1 MALQLDGGNT
11 IIGTEFIKLLATG
24 SSNLATEQYVNTA
37 VANGGVGGGTGTTDL
52 TNYYNKTE
60 TDALLNNKYNKS
72 ETDTLLNN
80 KYNKAETDTL
90 LDTKLNI
97 NNPQDIE
104 GTMRLGYINGT
115 SKIILNAVSSDKS
128 FYVNGDAQV
137 LGNHLVASLDSSGY
151 IKGSNIQSNT
161 FNALNLN
168 DILFQSNNDTY
179 IQYDVS
185 ATKIVASKLIQCGGN
200 LKTQEIDTIAPLDL
214 IIKRNNVSMI
224 ELQDNLTV
232 LNTKTQC
239 ENFIVCDNFESKNSS
254 TIINHIMN
262 ESTGEMKF
270 YVGSPVVPDTTT
282 NLIMTLKNGIVE
294 FNKPTN
300 LDLSGDISNCL
311 KLTGETDQQVAGTV
325 AVNGAKNGSN
335 VLTVNGA
342 SYFSNNLECV
352 NNILCDYV
360 ESKNASTIMNYVMNE
375 STGEIKFYVGSPT
388 VPDATTN
395 LVMTLQ
401 NNLITFHKPTSPD
414 IGGGGVDDSNLVKY
428 TGQALQTIEGDVVIG
443 GGSQFS
449 TYDLTVNGIS
459 YFNAAIEFP
468 LGGAINLGTGKG
480 YIRSINLGS
489 GNTGYDYCIFG
500 GGGLHRFYVGGSPFP
515 QYLRFQLSSTQAYF
529 NVDVVC
535 HTELQTDVINT
546 KNATDVDLVFKR
558 GDVEYMKFE
567 GTLQAVELIKGAKS
581 NTYDS
586 IGNAD
591 VSFRRNTIDF
601 MYLRNGNVEVNT
613 GVSLVAESGKFDV
626 IDSATPTNVVFKR
639 GGVNFFTLDGT
650 NNIIDVS
657 TGRALS
663 SQYIYGDFFIHRNS
677 GADMVFQGSNT
688 TDDGS
693 VEYMRYRKA
702 DEDVNFSKDIYVN
715 QDKKAYFHKETGKNS
730 YIFNEN
736 TAGVNHFKL
745 INEDPNGD
753 IRFYANNSIRFFIT
767 PSKVSVPAPYTLEGD
782 LVDTSDFTKKY
793 DIKSIE
799 HSFTDI
805 VKQIEPKTFKMEDEK
820 EIGITKNHLGFIADE
835 IMEAI
840 PPEWEN
846 IVMTDNEGIKKL
858 SYIKLSGIL
867 WGVCREQQTKI
878 EHLEACMFEMMEE
891 IKELKVKGKAKAKA
905 KSKPKDN

>member
-1 MALQLDGGNT
+1 MVLQLDGGNT

-24 SSNLATEQYVNTA
+24 SSNLATEEFVNTA
-37 VANGGVGGGTGTTDL
+37 IINGGGGGGADL

-60 TDALLNNKYNKS
+60 THALLNNKYNKS
-72 ETDTLLNN
+72 ETDTFLN
-80 KYNKAETDTL
+80 D
-90 LDTKLNI
+90 KLNI
-97 NNPQDIE
+97 NNPQDMA
-104 GTMRLGYINGT
+104 GTLRIGHVLGT
-115 SKIILNAVSSDKS
+115 SKIVSNAVSSDKD

-137 LGNHLVASLDSSGY
+137 GGNHLVASLDSSGY

-168 DILFQSNNDTY
+168 DILFQSNSDTY

-185 ATKIVASKLIQCGGN
+185 ASKIVASKIIQCGGN
-200 LKTQEIDTIAPLDL
+200 LTTQEINTIAPLDL
-214 IIKRNNVSMI
+214 VIKRNDVSMI

-239 ENFIVCDNFESKNSS
+239 ENFIVCDNFESRNTS
-254 TIINHIMN
+254 TIINHSMN

-270 YVGSPVVPDTTT
+270 YVGNPIVPDTTT

-294 FNKPTN
+294 FYKPTN
-300 LDLSGDISNCL
+300 LDLSGDTSNCL
-311 KLTGETDQQVAGTV
+311 KLTGEADQQVAGTI

-352 NNILCDYV
+352 NNILCDYI
-360 ESKNASTIMNYVMNE
+360 ESKNASTVMNYVMNE

-414 IGGGGVDDSNLVKY
+414 IGGGGVDDTNLVKY
-428 TGQALQTIEGDVVIG
+428 TGQAVQTIEGDLVIG

-449 TYDLTVNGIS
+449 TYDLTANGVT
-459 YFNAAIEFP
+459 YFNATIEFP

-480 YIRSINLGS
+480 YIRSINIGS
-489 GNTGYDYCIFG
+489 GTAAYDYCIFG
-500 GGGLHRFYVGGSPFP
+500 SAGLHRFYVGGSPFP
-515 QYLRFQLSSTQAYF
+515 QYLRFQLSNTQAYF

-567 GTLQAVELIKGAKS
+567 GTLQAVELTKGAKS

-591 VSFRRNTIDF
+591 VTFRRNTVDF
-601 MYLRNGNVEVNT
+601 MYFRNGNVEVNT
-613 GVSLVAESGKFDV
+613 GVSLLAESGKFDV
-626 IDSATPTNVVFKR
+626 IDSATPTNVVLER

-650 NNIIDVS
+650 KNVIDVS

-663 SQYIYGDFFIHRNS
+663 SQYIYGDFFINRNA
-677 GADMVFQGSNT
+677 GADMG
-688 TDDGS
+688 
-693 VEYMRYRKA
+693 
-702 DEDVNFSKDIYVN
+702 FS
-715 QDKKAYFHKETGKNS
+715 
-730 YIFNEN
+730 
-736 TAGVNHFKL
+736 
-745 INEDPNGD
+745 
-753 IRFYANNSIRFFIT
+753 R
-767 PSKVSVPAPYTLEGD
+767 
-782 LVDTSDFTKKY
+782 
-793 DIKSIE
+793 
-799 HSFTDI
+799 
-805 VKQIEPKTFKMEDEK
+805 
-820 EIGITKNHLGFIADE
+820 
-835 IMEAI
+835 
-840 PPEWEN
+840 
-846 IVMTDNEGIKKL
+846 
-858 SYIKLSGIL
+858 
-867 WGVCREQQTKI
+867 QQY
-878 EHLEACMFEMMEE
+878 
-891 IKELKVKGKAKAKA
+891 
-905 KSKPKDN
+905 NR

>member
-1 MALQLDGGNT
+1 MVSLDGGNT

-24 SSNLATEQYVNTA
+24 SSNLATESYVNTA
-37 VANGGVGGGTGTTDL
+37 IINGGGGGTGTTDL

-80 KYNKAETDTL
+80 KYNKSETDTL
-90 LDTKLNI
+90 LNDKLNI
-97 NNPQDIE
+97 NNPQDMS
-104 GTMRLGYINGT
+104 GTLRLGHIDGL
-115 SKIILNAVSSDKS
+115 SKIILNGVASSRD
-128 FYVNGDAQV
+128 FYVYGDGEV
-137 LGNHLVASLDSSGY
+137 NGNHLVASLDSSGY

-161 FNALNLN
+161 FNALNTN

-179 IQYDVS
+179 LQYDVS
-185 ATKIVASKLIQCGGN
+185 ATKLVASKLIQCGGN

-214 IIKRNNVSMI
+214 VIKRNGVDYI
-224 ELQDNLTV
+224 TLTDG
-232 LNTKTQC
+232 Q
-239 ENFIVCDNFESKNSS
+239 IQ
-254 TIINHIMN
+254 
-262 ESTGEMKF
+262 
-270 YVGSPVVPDTTT
+270 
-282 NLIMTLKNGIVE
+282 
-294 FNKPTN
+294 FNQPTN
-300 LDLSGDISNCL
+300 LAITPDLSNCV
-311 KLTGETDQQVAGTV
+311 KLTGEASQTIAGNVVVSGTLNTNTLNSNANSDIVLQRNGVEYMKLEGTLQAVEMTKGVKSNTYDSIGNADVNFRRNTTDFFYLRNNTLDLNTGISLSTD
-325 AVNGAKNGSN
+325 GA
-335 VLTVNGA
+335 TVNEI
-342 SYFSNNLECV
+342 S
-352 NNILCDYV
+352 
-360 ESKNASTIMNYVMNE
+360 SKTA
-375 STGEIKFYVGSPT
+375 
-388 VPDATTN
+388 TN
-395 LVMTLQ
+395 LVIQ
-401 NNLITFHKPTSPD
+401 RA
-414 IGGGGVDDSNLVKY
+414 GVDYITLTDGQIQFNQPTNLATGGDTSNCVKY
-428 TGQALQTIEGDVVIG
+428 TGETLQTIEGDVVIG
-443 GGSQFS
+443 GGAQFGS
-449 TYDLTVNGIS
+449 FDLTVNGTS
-459 YFNAAIEFP
+459 YFLSGIELV
-468 LGGAINLGTGKG
+468 LGGSIALGTGKG
-480 YIRSINLGS
+480 YIRSINLGG

-500 GGGLHRFYVGGSPFP
+500 AGGLHRFYVGGSPFP
-515 QYLRFQLSSTQAYF
+515 QHLKYQLSNTQAYF

-535 HTELQTDVINT
+535 HTELQTDIINT

-567 GTLQAVELIKGAKS
+567 GTLQAVELTKGAKS

-601 MYLRNGNVEVNT
+601 MYFRNGNVEVNT

-650 NNIIDVS
+650 KNIIDVS

-663 SQYIYGDFFIHRNS
+663 SQYIYGDFFIHRNA

-715 QDKKAYFHKETGKNS
+715 QDKRAYFHKETSKNS

-753 IRFYANNSIRFFIT
+753 IRFYANSSIRLFIT

-782 LVDTSDFTKKY
+782 LVDTSQKDMKY
-793 DIKSIE
+793 DIKEANFNFTKMVNSIKP
-799 HSFTDI
+799 H
-805 VKQIEPKTFKMEDEK
+805 TFKMKEEK
-820 EIGITKNHLGFIADE
+820 EMGITKSHIGFIAE
-835 IMEAI
+835 EV
-840 PPEWEN
+840 EEN
-846 IVMTDNEGIKKL
+846 IPEKVENILVKVDGIKKL
-858 SYIKLSGIL
+858 SYVKMNSIL
-867 WGVCREQQTKI
+867 WGAVREQQQKI

-891 IKELKVKGKAKAKA
+891 IKELKGKGKAKAKA
-905 KSKPKDN
+905 KAKSKEN

>member
-1 MALQLDGGNT
+1 MVSLDGSNR
-11 IIGTEFIKLLATG
+11 IVATEFVKLEITG
-24 SSNLATEQYVNTA
+24 TSNLATEQYVNTA
-37 VANGGVGGGTGTTDL
+37 IINGGGGGTGTTDL

-60 TDALLNNKYNKS
+60 TDALLNNKYNKTETDALLDNKYNKT
-72 ETDTLLNN
+72 ETDTLLN
-80 KYNKAETDTL
+80 D
-90 LDTKLNI
+90 KLNV
-97 NNPQDIE
+97 NNPQDMA
-104 GTMRLGYINGT
+104 GTLRIGHVLGT
-115 SKIILNAVSSDKS
+115 SKIVLNAVSSDKD

-137 LGNHLVASLDSSGY
+137 GGNHLVASLDSSGY

-168 DILFQSNNDTY
+168 DILFQSNSDTY

-185 ATKIVASKLIQCGGN
+185 ASKIIASKLIQCGGN
-200 LKTQEIDTIAPLDL
+200 LTTQEINTIAPLDL
-214 IIKRNNVSMI
+214 IIKRNDVSMI

-239 ENFIVCDNFESKNSS
+239 ENFIVCDNFESRNTS

-270 YVGSPVVPDTTT
+270 YVGSPIVPDTTT

-300 LDLSGDISNCL
+300 LDLSGDTSNCV
-311 KLTGETDQQVAGTV
+311 KLTGETDQQVAGTI

-335 VLTVNGA
+335 ILTVNGA

-352 NNILCDYV
+352 NNILCDYI
-360 ESKNASTIMNYVMNE
+360 ESKNASTVMNYVMNE

-414 IGGGGVDDSNLVKY
+414 IGGGGVDDTNLVKY
-428 TGQALQTIEGDVVIG
+428 TGQALQTIEGDLVIG

-468 LGGAINLGTGKG
+468 LGGAINLATGKG
-480 YIRSINLGS
+480 YIRSINLGG

-500 GGGLHRFYVGGSPFP
+500 AGGLHRYYVGGSPFP
-515 QYLRFQLSSTQAYF
+515 QYLRFQLSNTQAYF

-535 HTELQTDVINT
+535 HTELQTDIINT

-567 GTLQAVELIKGAKS
+567 GTLQAVELTKGAKS

-591 VSFRRNTIDF
+591 VTFRRNTIDF
-601 MYLRNGNVEVNT
+601 MYFRNGNVEVNT
-613 GVSLVAESGKFDV
+613 GVSLLAESGKFDV
-626 IDSATPTNVVFKR
+626 IDSATPSNVVFKR

-650 NNIIDVS
+650 KNIIDVS

-663 SQYIYGDFFIHRNS
+663 SQYIYADFIIHRNS
-677 GADMVFQGSNT
+677 GADVVFQGSNT
-688 TDDGS
+688 TDDGA

-715 QDKKAYFHKETGKNS
+715 QDKKAYFHKETGKNN

-736 TAGVNHFKL
+736 IAGVNHFKL

-753 IRFYANNSIRFFIT
+753 LRFYANNGVRLFVT
-767 PSKVSVPAPYTLEGD
+767 PSKVSVLAPYTLEGD
-782 LVDTSDFTKKY
+782 LVDTSQKDMKY
-793 DIKSIE
+793 DIEEANFNFTKIVNSIKP
-799 HSFTDI
+799 H
-805 VKQIEPKTFKMEDEK
+805 TFKMKEEK
-820 EIGITKNHLGFIADE
+820 EMGITKRHIGFIAE
-835 IMEAI
+835 EV
-840 PPEWEN
+840 EEN
-846 IVMTDNEGIKKL
+846 IPEKVENILVEVDGIKKL
-858 SYIKLSGIL
+858 SYIKMNSIL
-867 WGVCREQQTKI
+867 WGAVREQQQKI
-878 EHLEACMFEMMEE
+878 EHLETRLFEVENF
-891 IKELKVKGKAKAKA
+891 IKDFVKPKPKAKAKT
-905 KSKPKDN
+905 KV

>member
-1 MALQLDGGNT
+1 MVQLDGGNT

-24 SSNLATEQYVNTA
+24 SSTLATEQYVNTA

-52 TNYYNKTE
+52 TNYYNKAE
-60 TDALLNNKYNKS
+60 TDALLNNKYNKT
-72 ETDTLLNN
+72 E
-80 KYNKAETDTL
+80 ADTL
-90 LDTKLNI
+90 LDTKLNV
-97 NNPQDIE
+97 NNPQNME
-104 GTMRLGYINGT
+104 GTLNIGSVGGT
-115 SKIILNAVSSDKS
+115 SKIIINAVSSSKD

-161 FNALNLN
+161 FNALNTN

-185 ATKIVASKLIQCGGN
+185 ETKIVASKLIQCGGN

-270 YVGSPVVPDTTT
+270 YVGSPIVPDTTT

-300 LDLSGDISNCL
+300 LDLSGDTSNCL

-335 VLTVNGA
+335 ILTVNGA
-342 SYFSNNLECV
+342 SYFSNNIECV
-352 NNILCDYV
+352 NNILCDYI

-414 IGGGGVDDSNLVKY
+414 IGGGGVDDTNLVKY
-428 TGQALQTIEGDVVIG
+428 TGQAVQTIEGDLVIG

-449 TYDLTVNGIS
+449 TYDLTVNGVS
-459 YFNAAIEFP
+459 YFNATIEFP

-480 YIRSINLGS
+480 YIRSINIGS
-489 GNTGYDYCIFG
+489 GTAAYDYCIFG
-500 GGGLHRFYVGGSPFP
+500 SAGLHRFYVGGSPFP
-515 QYLRFQLSSTQAYF
+515 QHLKYQLSSTQAYF

-567 GTLQAVELIKGAKS
+567 GTLQAVELTKGAKS

-613 GVSLVAESGKFDV
+613 GISLVAETAKFDV

-650 NNIIDVS
+650 KNIIDVS

-663 SQYIYGDFFIHRNS
+663 SQYIYGDYFIHRNV

-702 DEDVNFSKDIYVN
+702 DEDVIFSKDIYVN
-715 QDKKAYFHKETGKNS
+715 QDKRAYFHKETGKNS

-753 IRFYANNSIRFFIT
+753 IRLYANGGIRLVVT

-782 LVDTSDFTKKY
+782 VVDTSDFTKKY

-799 HSFTDI
+799 HNFTDI

-846 IVMTDNEGIKKL
+846 IVRVDDEGIKKL

-878 EHLEACMFEMMEE
+878 EHLETRLFEVENF
-891 IKELKVKGKAKAKA
+891 IKDFV
-905 KSKPKDN
+905 KPKPKTRTRTKTTE

>member
-24 SSNLATEQYVNTA
+24 TSNLATESYVNTA
-37 VANGGVGGGTGTTDL
+37 IINGGGGGTGTTDL

-72 ETDTLLNN
+72 ETDALLNN
-80 KYNKAETDTL
+80 KYNKSETDTL
-90 LDTKLNI
+90 LNDKLNI
-97 NNPQDIE
+97 NNPQDMS
-104 GTMRLGYINGT
+104 GTLRLGHIDGL
-115 SKIILNAVSSDKS
+115 SKIILNGVASSRD
-128 FYVNGDAQV
+128 FYVNGDGEV
-137 LGNHLVASLDSSGY
+137 NGNHLVASLDSSGY

-185 ATKIVASKLIQCGGN
+185 ETKIVASKLIQCGGN

-214 IIKRNNVSMI
+214 VIKRNGVDYI
-224 ELQDNLTV
+224 
-232 LNTKTQC
+232 
-239 ENFIVCDNFESKNSS
+239 
-254 TIINHIMN
+254 
-262 ESTGEMKF
+262 
-270 YVGSPVVPDTTT
+270 
-282 NLIMTLKNGIVE
+282 TLADGQIQ
-294 FNKPTN
+294 FNQPTN
-300 LDLSGDISNCL
+300 LAITPDLSNCV
-311 KLTGETDQQVAGTV
+311 KLTGEASQTIAGNVVVGGTLNTNTLNSNGNSDIV
-325 AVNGAKNGSN
+325 LQRNGVEYMKLEGTLQAVEMTKGAKSN
-335 VLTVNGA
+335 TYDSIGNADVNFRRNTTDFFYLRNNTLDLNTGISLSTDGATVNEI
-342 SYFSNNLECV
+342 S
-352 NNILCDYV
+352 
-360 ESKNASTIMNYVMNE
+360 SKTA
-375 STGEIKFYVGSPT
+375 
-388 VPDATTN
+388 TN
-395 LVMTLQ
+395 LVIQRAGIDYITLTDGQ
-401 NNLITFHKPTSPD
+401 IQFNQPTNLATGGDTS
-414 IGGGGVDDSNLVKY
+414 NCVKY
-428 TGQALQTIEGDVVIG
+428 TGETLQTIEGDVVIG
-443 GGSQFS
+443 GGAQFGS
-449 TYDLTVNGIS
+449 FDLTVNGTS
-459 YFNAAIEFP
+459 YFLSGIELV
-468 LGGAINLGTGKG
+468 LGGSIALGTGKG

-500 GGGLHRFYVGGSPFP
+500 SAGLHRFYVGGSPFP
-515 QYLRFQLSSTQAYF
+515 QHLKYQLSSTQAYF

-567 GTLQAVELIKGAKS
+567 GTLQAVELTKGAKS

-591 VSFRRNTIDF
+591 VSFRRNTVDF
-601 MYLRNGNVEVNT
+601 MYFRNGNVEVNT

-650 NNIIDVS
+650 KNIIDVS

-663 SQYIYGDFFIHRNS
+663 SQYIYGDFFIHRNA

-715 QDKKAYFHKETGKNS
+715 QDKRAYFHKETSKNS

-753 IRFYANNSIRFFIT
+753 IRFYANSSIRLFIT

-782 LVDTSDFTKKY
+782 LVDTSQKDMKY
-793 DIKSIE
+793 DIEEANFNFTKMVNSIKP
-799 HSFTDI
+799 H
-805 VKQIEPKTFKMEDEK
+805 TFKMKEEK
-820 EIGITKNHLGFIADE
+820 EMGITKSHIGFIAE
-835 IMEAI
+835 EV
-840 PPEWEN
+840 EEN
-846 IVMTDNEGIKKL
+846 IPEKVENILVKVDGIKKL
-858 SYIKLSGIL
+858 SYVKMNSIL
-867 WGVCREQQTKI
+867 WGAVREQQQKI

-891 IKELKVKGKAKAKA
+891 IKELKGKGKAKAKA
-905 KSKPKDN
+905 KAKSKEN

>member
-24 SSNLATEQYVNTA
+24 TSNLATESYVNTA
-37 VANGGVGGGTGTTDL
+37 IINGGGGGTGTTDS

-72 ETDTLLNN
+72 ETDALLNN
-80 KYNKAETDTL
+80 KYNKSETDTL
-90 LDTKLNI
+90 LNDKLNI
-97 NNPQDIE
+97 NNPQDMS
-104 GTMRLGYINGT
+104 GTLRLGHIDGL
-115 SKIILNAVSSDKS
+115 SKIILNGVASSRD
-128 FYVNGDAQV
+128 FYVNGDGEIN
-137 LGNHLVASLDSSGY
+137 GNHLVASLDSSGY

-185 ATKIVASKLIQCGGN
+185 ETKIVASKLIQCGGN

-214 IIKRNNVSMI
+214 VIKRNGVDYI
-224 ELQDNLTV
+224 TLTDG
-232 LNTKTQC
+232 Q
-239 ENFIVCDNFESKNSS
+239 IQ
-254 TIINHIMN
+254 
-262 ESTGEMKF
+262 
-270 YVGSPVVPDTTT
+270 
-282 NLIMTLKNGIVE
+282 
-294 FNKPTN
+294 FNQPTN
-300 LDLSGDISNCL
+300 LAITPDLSNCV
-311 KLTGETDQQVAGTV
+311 KLTGEASQTIAGNVVVSGTLNTNTLNS
-325 AVNGAKNGSN
+325 NGNSDIVLQKNGVEYMKLEGTLQAVEMTKGVKSN
-335 VLTVNGA
+335 TYDSIGNADVNFRRNTTDFFYLRNNTLDLNTGISLSTDGATVNEI
-342 SYFSNNLECV
+342 S
-352 NNILCDYV
+352 
-360 ESKNASTIMNYVMNE
+360 SKTA
-375 STGEIKFYVGSPT
+375 
-388 VPDATTN
+388 TN
-395 LVMTLQ
+395 LVIQRAGIDYITLTDGQ
-401 NNLITFHKPTSPD
+401 IQFNQPTNLATGGDTS
-414 IGGGGVDDSNLVKY
+414 NCVKY
-428 TGQALQTIEGDVVIG
+428 TGETLQTIEGDIVIG
-443 GGSQFS
+443 GGAQFGS
-449 TYDLTVNGIS
+449 FDLTVNGTS
-459 YFNAAIEFP
+459 YFLSGIELV
-468 LGGAINLGTGKG
+468 LGGSIALGTGKG

-500 GGGLHRFYVGGSPFP
+500 AGGLHRFYVGGSPFP
-515 QYLRFQLSSTQAYF
+515 QHLKFQLSNTQAYF

-567 GTLQAVELIKGAKS
+567 GTLQAVELTKGAKS

-601 MYLRNGNVEVNT
+601 MYFRNGNVEVNT

-650 NNIIDVS
+650 KNIFDVS

-663 SQYIYGDFFIHRNS
+663 SQYIYGDFFIHRNV

-702 DEDVNFSKDIYVN
+702 DEDVSFSKDVYVN
-715 QDKKAYFHKETGKNS
+715 QDKRAYFHKETSKNS

-736 TAGVNHFKL
+736 TAGVNNFKL

-753 IRFYANNSIRFFIT
+753 IRFYANSSIRLFIT

-782 LVDTSDFTKKY
+782 LVDTSQKDMKY
-793 DIKSIE
+793 DIEEANFNFTKMVNSIKP
-799 HSFTDI
+799 H
-805 VKQIEPKTFKMEDEK
+805 TFKMKEEK
-820 EIGITKNHLGFIADE
+820 EMGITKSHIGFIAE
-835 IMEAI
+835 EV
-840 PPEWEN
+840 EEN
-846 IVMTDNEGIKKL
+846 IPEKVENILVKVDGIKKL
-858 SYIKLSGIL
+858 SYVKMNSIL
-867 WGVCREQQTKI
+867 WGAVREQQQKI

-891 IKELKVKGKAKAKA
+891 IKELKGKAKAKAKA
-905 KSKPKDN
+905 KSKEN